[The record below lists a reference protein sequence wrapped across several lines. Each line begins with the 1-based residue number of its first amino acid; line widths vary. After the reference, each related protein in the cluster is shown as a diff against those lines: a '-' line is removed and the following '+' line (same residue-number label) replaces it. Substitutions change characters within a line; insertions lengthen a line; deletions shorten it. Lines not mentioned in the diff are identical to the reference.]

1 MTPEYFTYWLQG
13 FVELS
18 ESNAVPNEQ
27 QWLMIKDHLKLVFDK
42 VTLDRSDYVPI
53 KSIDEVLKEM
63 YKQPKTPFLDLG
75 FPGAAPAI
83 TC

>member
-1 MTPEYFTYWLQG
+1 MNSETFTYQLQG

-18 ESNAVPNEQ
+18 DSDSISDK
-27 QWLMIKDHLKLVFDK
+27 QWLVIKDHLKLVFDK
-42 VTLDRSDYVPI
+42 ETPDRSNPTPI
-53 KSIDEVLKEM
+53 KSIDEVLKEI

-75 FPGAAPAI
+75 FPGAAPTL